1 MIILGLK
8 YVFVCWNKWEVCLK
22 LLYKDITDLPPY
34 RPVKI
39 HTFFY
44 CLPDFIP
51 TFINLFLWCF
61 CFPSKQPVVHA
72 CYLSVLNECY
82 LFVYH
87 YRHVAAKLSVTV
99 HAAVRGTVVPA
110 ARPASVTRQPVWTAK
125 VVIHMIQTRAQNRWV
140 VLIIYL
146 SIKMSNDNNW

>member
-1 MIILGLK
+1 MCLCVGTGGLTETPLQRHYRFTPILTCK
-8 YVFVCWNKWEVCLK
+8 MSY
-22 LLYKDITDLPPY
+22 IS
-34 RPVKI
+34 
-39 HTFFY
+39 Y
-44 CLPDFIP
+44 CLPESIL

-61 CFPSKQPVVHA
+61 CFSSKQHVVHA

-82 LFVYH
+82 RLVYH

-125 VVIHMIQTRAQNRWV
+125 VVIHMIQMRAQNRWV

-146 SIKMSNDNNW
+146 SIKMSNDNK